1 MRNLIFI
8 SVFLTIPV
16 LTFSQELPAIHR
28 DTIPVIDTVVQ
39 KAIELMSED
48 VTEISSDDLESAGL
62 TSNISSVL
70 SAGRDPFLN
79 AVAFNFAVARFK
91 PRGYEGDFSAT
102 FLNGLPLDNIDNGY
116 TPYTI
121 IGGLNDVMRNR
132 DIAIG
137 LRNNN
142 FAFGDPLI
150 STNID
155 IRASKQR
162 KQMLVGYA
170 VSNRSYRHRLSAT
183 YSSGPNANGWS
194 YSLSGTI
201 RLSDEGYI
209 PGTYYNSKSYYLA
222 VDKKVKRSLFSLIF
236 FGAPTETGR
245 QAGSTEEMKIL
256 SSSHYYNPSWG
267 YQNGKK
273 RNANVAFINQ
283 PVIMGSWEWKI
294 NPHTTLLSS
303 AAILKGERSI
313 RGIDW
318 YNAPDPRPD
327 YYRNLPSYISD
338 SSQKEMV
345 TELLTDNEEA
355 RQIDWNRLYQTNY
368 DNTIMISNADGIS
381 GNSITGKRSLYVLQ
395 DRVTSQQ
402 KYSFSTLVNSRISD
416 HLYFTAG
423 ASYIQQKNKN
433 FQRLSDL
440 LGGDFYVNLNQF
452 AERDFPN
459 NSMAYQYDIETPNRI
474 VKEGDQFGY
483 DYDVNFRKAAAWWQ
497 ASFNY
502 RHLDFFVAT
511 EFSYLK
517 FFRTGNNRNGLFPEN
532 SKGRSAVLPFQ
543 SISVKGGF
551 TYKLD
556 GRNYFYCNAASFT
569 RPPLYENVFVSIRT
583 RNDIQDNLQQ
593 ETTYIAEGGY
603 ILNAPTIRVKAT
615 GYFSQT
621 NDKMKVYTFYHES
634 YRSFVNYAVSNID
647 KLSFGSEISTEIKIF
662 PNVSTTLIAVVGRYY
677 YNSRQ
682 QATIIV
688 DNTAEVVEKQEIFS
702 KNYRVGTTPNE
713 AFSFTVSYRS
723 PKYWFANFTGNY
735 LGKSWL
741 DINPIRRT
749 TAATTGLEAS
759 SEQWKNIVD
768 QRSFPSA
775 ITIDFFGGF
784 SYYSRKTKSKKPYYL
799 SFLAGLSNLL
809 NNKNIISGGYEQLRF
824 DFDTKNADQFP
835 PKLFYAQGTSY
846 FISINYRY

>member
-1 MRNLIFI
+1 MRNLILI
-8 SVFLTIPV
+8 SVCYILPAV
-16 LTFSQELPAIHR
+16 SFSQELSITPR
-28 DTIPVIDTVVQ
+28 DTIPVSDTIVQ

-62 TSNISSVL
+62 SSNISSVL

-79 AVAFNFAVARFK
+79 AVAFNFGIVRFK

-132 DIAIG
+132 EVAIG

-155 IRASKQR
+155 VRASRQR
-162 KQMLVGYA
+162 KQMLAGYA
-170 VSNRSYRHRLSAT
+170 VSNRSYRHRLTAT
-183 YSSGPNANGWS
+183 FNSGPNANGWS
-194 YSLSGTI
+194 YSLSGTV
-201 RLSDEGYI
+201 RCSNEGHI
-209 PGTYYNSKSYYLA
+209 PGTYYNSKSYFFA
-222 VDKKVKRSLFSLIF
+222 VDKTIKRSLLSLIV
-236 FGAPTETGR
+236 FGSPTETGR

-256 SSSHYYNPSWG
+256 SNNRYYNPSWG
-267 YQNGKK
+267 FQNGKK
-273 RNANVAFINQ
+273 RNANVALINQ
-283 PVIMGSWEWKI
+283 PVIIGSWEWKI
-294 NPHTTLLSS
+294 NSQTTLLSS
-303 AAILKGERSI
+303 ASLIKGERRI

-327 YYRNLPSYISD
+327 YYRNLPSHISD
-338 SSQKEMV
+338 LSQKEMV
-345 TELLTDNEEA
+345 TELLTNNEEA
-355 RQIDWNRLYQTNY
+355 RQINWDRLYQTNY
-368 DNTIMISNADGIS
+368 ENTVTVNNVGGIT

-395 DRVTSQQ
+395 DRVTNQL
-402 KYSFSTLVNSRISD
+402 KFSFSTLVNSRINE

-423 ASYIQQKNKN
+423 ASFIQQKNKN
-433 FQRLSDL
+433 YQQLNDL

-459 NSMAYQYDIETPNRI
+459 NSTAYQYDIETPNRI
-474 VKEGDQFGY
+474 VKEGDRFGY
-483 DYDVNFRKAAAWWQ
+483 DYDINFQKTAAWWQ
-497 ASFNY
+497 AAFNY
-502 RHLDFFVAT
+502 HHIDFFVAT
-511 EFSYLK
+511 EFSFMK

-543 SISVKGGF
+543 SISVKGGI
-551 TYKLD
+551 TYKAD

-569 RPPLYENVFVSIRT
+569 KPPLYENVFVSIRT
-583 RNDIQDNLQQ
+583 RNDIQDKLQQ
-593 ETTYIAEGGY
+593 ETTYLIEGGY
-603 ILNAPTIRVKAT
+603 ILNAPATRIKAT

-621 NDKMKVYTFYHES
+621 NDRMKVYTFYHES

-647 KLSFGSEISTEIKIF
+647 KLSFGSEISAEIKVL
-662 PNVSTTLIAVVGRYY
+662 PNISTTLIAAAGRYY

-682 QATIIV
+682 QATITV
-688 DNTAEVVEKQEIFS
+688 DNTAEVVETQEIFS
-702 KNYRVGTTPNE
+702 KNYHIGTTPDE
-713 AFSFTVSYRS
+713 AFSITFSYRS

-749 TAATTGLEAS
+749 VAATTGLDAD
-759 SEQWKNIVD
+759 SEQWKNIVN
-768 QRSFPSA
+768 QLSFPSA

-784 SYYSRKTKSKKPYYL
+784 SYYSRKAKSKKPYYV
-799 SFLAGLSNLL
+799 SFLAGISNLL
-809 NNKNIISGGYEQLRF
+809 NNTNIISGGYEQLRF
-824 DFDTKNADQFP
+824 DFDTKDAGQFP

-846 FISINYRY
+846 FISISYRY